1 MSNKLREYAR
11 ALNNVAAHI
20 TPEFGKAVSPVARD
34 RVMNALDN
42 MRKYPAII
50 SQLEQATHHL
60 GASDADWRA
69 QVDAIL
75 YAPMDD
81 DAAQKLVALIE
92 LVDADAKY
100 KG

>member
-1 MSNKLREYAR
+1 MPNKLREYAA
-11 ALNNVAAHI
+11 ALNNAAANI
-20 TPEFGKAVSPVARD
+20 TPTFGKAVSPLARE

-42 MRKYPAII
+42 MRKYPLIL
-50 SQLEQATHHL
+50 SQLSDATQRP
-60 GASDADWRA
+60 GASDADWRK

-75 YAPMDD
+75 YSPMDD

>member
-1 MSNKLREYAR
+1 MSNKLREYAT
-11 ALNNVAAHI
+11 ALNNAASQI
-20 TPEFGKAVSPVARD
+20 APTFGKAVSPVARE

-42 MRKYPAII
+42 MRKYPSIL
-50 SQLEQATHHL
+50 SQLSDATQRP
-60 GASDADWRA
+60 GASDADWRK

-75 YAPMDD
+75 YSPMDD

-100 KG
+100 H